1 MHNVGS
7 TTLLHPVFNNLEQSF
22 LVVLINYSTLLRND
36 KELLHVTPMK
46 LTIPSL
52 QSVIIYLLQVFMF
65 VVGPVHED
73 CNK

>member
-22 LVVLINYSTLLRND
+22 LVVLSTLLRND